1 MPISLIVG
9 NWKMNA
15 TPAEAA
21 ALASQIAALVP
32 TAAPSRAP
40 NLSMCATGWP
50 PAAPADA
57 PDANPV
63 RAVICPPFISIP
75 AAASALRAANAPYIA
90 VGAQNLHHEP
100 AGAFTGEVSAPML
113 AGICQYAI
121 IGHSER
127 RTLFAETDADINL
140 KLKAALNAAIT
151 PILCVGET
159 LAQRQAGHAAQTT
172 QTQLQAALQ
181 GVPNIAPLNA
191 ADAPDSADS
200 AAPDAADAPD
210 SALAPIAAHNRP
222 QIAVAYEPVWAIGSG
237 QSADPAIA
245 QTTMSGIRETL
256 AALYGAEAAAQ
267 IPLLYG
273 GSVNPQNIAA
283 YIQQPDINGALV
295 GGASLTPQSFCAIIA
310 AATAAQTTPSPQS
323 P

>member
-15 TPAEAA
+15 TPAAAA
-21 ALASQIAALVP
+21 ALASQIAARV
-32 TAAPSRAP
+32 AAAAQRAP
-40 NLSMCATGWP
+40 NLSMCATGWATA
-50 PAAPADA
+50 AAP
-57 PDANPV
+57 NPV

-75 AAASALRAANAPYIA
+75 AAANALRAANAPYIA

-140 KLKAALNAAIT
+140 KLKAALKAQIT

-159 LAQRQAGHAAQTT
+159 LDQRQAGHAAQTT
-172 QTQLQAALQ
+172 QAQLQAALQ
-181 GVPNIAPLNA
+181 GVPDIAPLNA
-191 ADAPDSADS
+191 ANASTDI
-200 AAPDAADAPD
+200 AAPLDT
-210 SALAPIAAHNRP
+210 AAHNRP
-222 QIAVAYEPVWAIGSG
+222 RIAVAYEPVWAIGSG

-245 QTTMSGIRETL
+245 QTTMSAIRATL
-256 AALYGAEAAAQ
+256 AALYGVEAAAQ

-273 GSVNPQNIAA
+273 GSVNPDNIAA

-295 GGASLTPQSFCAIIA
+295 GGASLAPQSFCAIIA
-310 AATAAQTTPSPQS
+310 AAQNAQNAPSPQS